1 MKKTCLLLL
10 ALLPLFL
17 TAQDVV
23 NLTPKPYSMT
33 RPTKGTLTLPA
44 SFSISLGGMVDS
56 IRVEAERF
64 AQHFGEEAACN
75 ISVTPDAEDALL
87 KVEPMAECGAEEYR
101 LEVKADGIVLKAST
115 ATGFFYGFQTICK
128 ILNPDG
134 TLPYVTLRD
143 LPRFTYRG
151 FMLDVSRHFF
161 STTEVKKFIDL
172 MARYKLNRFHWHL
185 TDDQG
190 WRVEIKK
197 YPKLT
202 TIGATAPNCYV
213 TDMKYGPYWTNRQY
227 GPYFYTQDEIRDV
240 VAYAKERHVEIIP
253 EIDMPGH
260 FVAALCAY
268 PEYSCTPNASRSVW
282 TSGGIS
288 SDVLNVG
295 NPQAVQFCK
304 DVLDELSDLFPYEQI
319 HIGGD
324 ECPTSAWESNAQCQA
339 SYKALGLTSYRQL
352 QSHFIQEMSDFLKT
366 KGKKTSVWNEAITAS
381 GADTDIMKE
390 CGVTVYCWTGPDAA
404 AKKAAQLGLNN
415 IYTPWGP
422 YYINRKQST
431 LPGEPSAAGDGT
443 DNLRKTYNT
452 VPVPTDIN
460 TSLTKYY
467 TGVQGTFWCEHV
479 ADTAYLEYLALP
491 RLFAIAEAGWSQQSA
506 KNYDDFVNRVT
517 ADTLLLDRLGFN
529 YCRHDLNVTE
539 PETPKVMPKAG
550 EYYRIVTRATDADRQ
565 GRCIELLTASSPL
578 VSTYSGKGAAANVIW
593 TNTQAQEGDSNYDY
607 QFWTFEESP
616 TAPGHYAL
624 VCKAAP
630 EGSLNP
636 TPTAQSNTGRWKYD
650 AAKKNYNFLLGEAGY
665 GQDGDYYYYT
675 LRSDK
680 LSGWYVNASMPGQ
693 GLAANLWTEP
703 LSGNGG
709 LWTFVGTVAAG
720 TTEPV
725 VVKPSLILEEGKTY
739 RIRNSVAGYEN
750 LFLADTQED
759 TYLRWTYDEDSE
771 LALWK
776 VVTTELKND
785 GTQVVRLQNVKSE
798 RFIYSNGTKGSG
810 QIGWPVRMAKTRNTI
825 TVTYN
830 EATNDFALSLSS
842 RNFYPVMQDG
852 TVLPGIVSSGT
863 TISGADQP
871 ARPQGAAW
879 RFEEVVTEGISQY
892 GNTSS
897 LAAANS
903 SLSFDLQGRRF
914 RNSRQVKGVYI
925 VGNKKIVK

>member
-1 MKKTCLLLL
+1 MKRFFFLLSLVL
-10 ALLPLFL
+10 IPMLSLG
-17 TAQDVV
+17 QDFV
-23 NLTPKPYSMT
+23 NLTPKPYSQENVVS
-33 RPTKGTLTLPA
+33 GTLTFPKSFQISMNGLP
-44 SFSISLGGMVDS
+44 DS

-64 AQHFGEEAACN
+64 AVVFSEEAGSRA
-75 ISVTPDAEDALL
+75 SVVDNAEGALL
-87 KVEPMAECGAEEYR
+87 QLSREEACKDEEYR
-101 LEVKADGIVLKAST
+101 LKVGEGGISLSARTT
-115 ATGFFYGFQTICK
+115 AGFFYGFQTLRK
-128 ILNPDG
+128 ILLPEG
-134 TLPYVTLRD
+134 RLPYVSLRD
-143 LPRFTYRG
+143 YPRFSYRG

-161 STTEVKKFIDL
+161 STTEVKKLIDL

-185 TDDQG
+185 SDDQG

-202 TIGATAPNCYV
+202 TIGATASNCYV
-213 TDMKYGPYWTNRQY
+213 TDMQYGPYWTNRQY

-288 SDVLNVG
+288 SDVLNVA
-295 NPQAVQFCK
+295 NPEAVQFCK
-304 DVLDELSDLFPYEQI
+304 DILSELSDLFPYEQI

-324 ECPTSAWESNAQCQA
+324 ECPTTAWSNNALCQA
-339 SYKALGLTSYRQL
+339 RYQELGLSNYRQL
-352 QSHFIQEMSDFLKT
+352 QSLFIQEISEFLKT

-381 GADTDIMKE
+381 GADTELMKE
-390 CGVTVYCWTGPDAA
+390 AGVTVYCWTGPDAA

-452 VPVPTDIN
+452 VPVPSDI
-460 TSLTKYY
+460 SSALAKYY

-491 RLFAIAEAGWSQQSA
+491 RLFAIAEAGWTQQNA

-529 YCRHDLNVTE
+529 YCRHDMNVTE
-539 PETPKVMPKAG
+539 PESPKVMPKAG
-550 EYYRIVTRATDADRQ
+550 AYYRIVTRATDSDRS

-578 VSTYSGKGAAANVIW
+578 ISTYSAKGAAANVLW
-593 TNTQAQEGDSNYDY
+593 TNAQAAEGAENYDY

-616 TAPGHYAL
+616 TQPGHYAI
-624 VCKAAP
+624 VCKAVP
-630 EGSLNP
+630 NGSVNP

-650 AAKKNYNFLLGEAGY
+650 ASKKNYNFVLGEAGY
-665 GQDGDYYYYT
+665 GQDGSNYYYT

-680 LSGWYVNASMPGQ
+680 LSGWYINASMPGQ

-709 LWTFVGTVAAG
+709 LWTFVGTEN
-720 TTEPV
+720 TEPEPIV
-725 VVKPSLILEEGKTY
+725 PPFVFEAGKY
-739 RIRNSVAGYEN
+739 YQIRCNVAGYDDV
-750 LFLADTQED
+750 FIADLKED
-759 TYLRWTYDEDSE
+759 TYLRWASPEDEHTIWE
-771 LALWK
+771 A
-776 VVTTELKND
+776 VTADEPKAD
-785 GTQVVRLQNVKSE
+785 GTQAVRFRNYVTN
-798 RFIYSNGTKGSG
+798 RYIYSNGTQGNG
-810 QIGWPVRMAKTRNTI
+810 QIGWPVRVSSGRSVT
-825 TVTYN
+825 TVGYDP
-830 EATNDFALSLSS
+830 AAGDYYLALNK
-842 RNFYPVMQDG
+842 RNFFPVMKDG
-852 TVLPGIVSSGT
+852 SVLPGIISSGT
-863 TISGADQP
+863 TIGSQP
-871 ARPQGAAW
+871 IRPQGAAW
-879 RFEEVVTEGISQY
+879 MPLEVIPEGINDVQLSTLNSQPSTLY
-892 GNTSS
+892 
-897 LAAANS
+897 
-903 SLSFDLQGRRF
+903 DLQGRRLT
-914 RNSRQVKGVYI
+914 QHTAGVYI
-925 VGNKKIVK
+925 QDGKKLIIK